1 MIRAVHMDEQKPR
14 VSRLRTLK
22 LKTLKQPALLAR
34 KSVAHGVIA
43 HGVLAYGSAREL
55 ILGFL
60 LTQYWIGERS
70 IPERS
75 QIPERKRGCRCLRL
89 VLITAGLFSVIA
101 PTLQAQPI
109 RTYPT
114 SVVWQGDG
122 FDCGPAALATLLRLR
137 LQRSPTLRELTDALP
152 EISRQEWRRIQ
163 THGYSLGQLVAMTA
177 AVGVRATLHRLT
189 ARGLAEI
196 SLPVLVYL
204 DLPSGPH
211 YSVLTGMVGGQVALA
226 DPSQGAVVWP
236 KAQFL
241 SAWST
246 TGTGYALS
254 ITADPVG

>member
-1 MIRAVHMDEQKPR
+1 MIRAVHMDELKPR

-34 KSVAHGVIA
+34 KPVAHRVIA
-43 HGVLAYGSAREL
+43 YGVRAYGSAREL

-70 IPERS
+70 MPERS

-101 PTLQAQPI
+101 PTPQAQPI

-226 DPSQGAVVWP
+226 DPSQGALVWP
-236 KAQFL
+236 RVQFL

-254 ITADPVG
+254 ITAGPVG